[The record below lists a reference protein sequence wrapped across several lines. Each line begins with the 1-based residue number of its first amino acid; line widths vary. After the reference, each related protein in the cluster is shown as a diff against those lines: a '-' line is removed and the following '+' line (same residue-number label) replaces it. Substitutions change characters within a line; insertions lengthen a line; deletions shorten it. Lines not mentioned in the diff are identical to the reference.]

1 MVSHQITLRAWN
13 ANADLPPVQ
22 INQGDILSRTVFIT
36 LISGGQAVD
45 LTNSTARVHF
55 SKPDGTVVYLTA
67 SIVNAA
73 AGIISVTLDSQ
84 CTAVPGL
91 VKSIVQVTGPDGE
104 NLFFVGLNFQV
115 AVVNIEDSIVSS
127 NEFTALTDAL
137 ATVQDID
144 NKADKTTTDNLQSQI
159 DAHTS
164 RTDNPHSVTAEQA
177 GAVPIARTVNGKAL
191 SANVTLSA
199 ADVGAP
205 SVPTISTPSFSLNN
219 MPMNWTG
226 TATGGMKYVKIGC
239 FVKFWCWF
247 YVSTV
252 GNGGNMEITLPK
264 IPNDYYQFTAY
275 KTRVDANNA
284 TIPASQFIFANLF
297 KSSVCMGFTPS
308 GEGYPIA
315 VGSYFC
321 DGSYLTYE

>member
-1 MVSHQITLRAWN
+1 MVSHQITLRAWST
-13 ANADLPPVQ
+13 NADLPPIK

-137 ATVQDID
+137 AQVQNIA
-144 NKADKTTTDNLQSQI
+144 NKADLNTDGKVIQDPASYGRANGGATLNTDGKVIQDPASYGQVGGAALISNLPQSPQLVMLHP
-159 DAHTS
+159 D
-164 RTDNPHSVTAEQA
+164 
-177 GAVPIARTVNGKAL
+177 G
-191 SANVTLSA
+191 TLSTA
-199 ADVGAP
+199 GGLPQSDDGKGPQHYTVYPDGRLHEWGYQTTPVTITSPYGSMYLFEHFTIGLINNFVSDVSAHVNIASSGALV
-205 SVPTISTPSFSLNN
+205 SEGATLK
-219 MPMNWTG
+219 TG
-226 TATGGMKYVKIGC
+226 TQNTLDFSVLSPVSVSNISATFMYDIWG
-239 FVKFWCWF
+239 WWR
-247 YVSTV
+247 T
-252 GNGGNMEITLPK
+252 
-264 IPNDYYQFTAY
+264 
-275 KTRVDANNA
+275 
-284 TIPASQFIFANLF
+284 
-297 KSSVCMGFTPS
+297 
-308 GEGYPIA
+308 
-315 VGSYFC
+315 
-321 DGSYLTYE
+321 

>member
-1 MVSHQITLRAWN
+1 MVSHQITLRAWS

-115 AVVNIEDSIVSS
+115 AAVNIEDSIVSS
-127 NEFTALTDAL
+127 NEFTALTNAL
-137 ATVQDID
+137 AVVQDID
-144 NKADKTTTDNLQSQI
+144 NRVPKTTQI
-159 DAHTS
+159 NGHALTGDIDLTPADVSAIAASEKGVANGVASLDAS
-164 RTDNPHSVTAEQA
+164 
-177 GAVPIARTVNGKAL
+177 GKL
-191 SANVTLSA
+191 VQMPSA

-205 SVPTISTPSFSLNN
+205 SIPTISTQPFALNN
-219 MPMNWTG
+219 MTGDWTG
-226 TATGGMKYVKIGC
+226 IATGGMEYVKIGC

-252 GNGGNMEITLPK
+252 GNGGNMMITLPK

-275 KTRVDANNA
+275 KTQVGTNNSV
-284 TIPASQFIFANLF
+284 IPASQFIFANLS
-297 KSSVCMGFTPS
+297 KTAICMGFTSS
-308 GEGYPIA
+308 GSGYQIA
-315 VGSYFC
+315 TGAYYC
-321 DGSYLTYE
+321 DGSYLTNE